1 MKLTDEAK
9 AIIEAKADDIFKPNK
24 EDLATLTMMG
34 NRGKEE
40 ALRLGQHCRTY
51 SEGAEFAMTSP
62 ELLAAQ
68 GLYTA
73 QEKQD
78 DVDKRADELIDIIDD
93 KQLEIISKRAELA
106 TLTQQ
111 LADYREALEFIA
123 DIHNARFNPR
133 KAARAVLDKYP
144 QTTKG

>member
-1 MKLTDEAK
+1 MKLTNGELESQLKKVTPEAAAQIVK
-9 AIIEAKADDIFKPNK
+9 YMQDKFPGDDGSKSIVSAWMQF
-24 EDLATLTMMG
+24 
-34 NRGKEE
+34 
-40 ALRLGQHCRTY
+40 AL
-51 SEGAEFAMTSP
+51 TSP

-106 TLTQQ
+106 TLSQQ
-111 LADYREALEFIA
+111 VADYREALRYIGECLSE
-123 DIHNARFNPR
+123 DNLEGS
-133 KAARAVLDKYP
+133 KTARAVLDKYP
-144 QTTKG
+144 Q